1 MTKNFDDRYEVQ
13 QTEEGAT
20 LIKRRQDYVCD
31 TKDEIGQIKT
41 GGLLMGSTALAVR
54 ASALYALDSEGS
66 WYNVK
71 DPDDIIQGGGGGE
84 LSITIT
90 PSSIEFKNGEVGNA
104 TIVVNG
110 TIPEDYELHMQ
121 IDSEE
126 EAYSFISDQETDYV
140 EIQSNGT
147 GTTDYL
153 LATID
158 DGMGGVLTSTRA
170 QIIVTE

>member
-31 TKDEIGQIKT
+31 TKDEIGQIKI

-54 ASALYALDSEGS
+54 ASALYVLDSDWS

-71 DPDDIIQGGGGGE
+71 DPNDVISGGGGE

-90 PSSIEFKNGEVGNA
+90 PATIEFKNEEVGYA
-104 TIVVNG
+104 DVVVNG

-121 IDSEE
+121 INSEE
-126 EAYSFISDQETDYV
+126 EAYSFISDQGTDYV
-140 EIQSNGT
+140 ELQSNGT
-147 GTTDYL
+147 GTTDSL
-153 LATID
+153 LVTID
-158 DGMGGVLTSTRA
+158 DGMGDILASATA
-170 QIIVTE
+170 QIIVIE